1 MLISFFPPAKINR
14 LLHSSYPY
22 SCRMKIIRFAFLF
35 LSVSGFAQTKILFDA
50 SKAQMCSNADWVI
63 DADVFNLGLGTGG
76 IMEAGQSNEANPGR
90 YPTPTQSGITQSTAE
105 TYWDGALSAWAVDLV
120 KLGYEVET
128 LPYSGSITYGNSSNE
143 QDLSHYKV
151 FISDEPNIRFTT
163 AEKTAILQ
171 FVQNGGGLFMIAD
184 HDVSDRNFDGW
195 DSPHIWNSLMDTN
208 TVQAR
213 AFGITF
219 DYQNFNQ
226 TSSNVA
232 TIPTDSCL
240 HNSLIGNVSQIKI
253 SGGTSITIDHTN
265 NSSARGLIYKTG
277 ATTTGSTQILLASA
291 RFGTGRVAALSDS
304 SPPDDGTGDPNDQNL
319 YFSYTG
325 EANGSH
331 RIMLLNTTIWLAT
344 TAAPL
349 AVDEINNEETTFE
362 IYPNPVHA
370 ENLQVKINDVL
381 LGQKLTVVS
390 TEGKIVFSENI
401 HANLTTIP
409 FSEFSTG
416 IYFLKIGEVTKKL
429 VHLF

>member
-1 MLISFFPPAKINR
+1 
-14 LLHSSYPY
+14 
-22 SCRMKIIRFAFLF
+22 MKIIRLALLF
-35 LSVSGFAQTKILFDA
+35 ISVTGFAQTKILFDA

-90 YPTPTQSGITQSTAE
+90 YPTPAQSGITQSTAE

-128 LPYSGSITYGNSSNE
+128 LPYTGSITYGNSSNA

-151 FISDEPNIRFTT
+151 FISDEPNIRFTA
-163 AEKTAILQ
+163 AEKTAILH

-232 TIPTDSCL
+232 NIPTDSCL
-240 HNSLIGNVSQIKI
+240 HNSLIGNVSQVKI

-277 ATTTGSTQILLASA
+277 ASTTGTTQILMASA

-304 SPPDDGTGDPNDQNL
+304 SPPDDGTGDPNDMNL

-325 EANGSH
+325 EVNGNH
-331 RIMLLNTTIWLAT
+331 RKLLLNTTIWLAT
-344 TAAPL
+344 TTTTT
-349 AVDEINNEETTFE
+349 AVDEMHQDETTFE
-362 IYPNPVHA
+362 IYPNPAHA
-370 ENLQVKINDVL
+370 ENLHVKTNDDLV
-381 LGQKLTVVS
+381 GQKLTVVS
-390 TEGKIVFSENI
+390 TEGKTVFTETI
-401 HANLTTIP
+401 QTNLTSIP
-409 FSEFSTG
+409 FSEFGTG

-429 VHLF
+429 VRLF

>member
-1 MLISFFPPAKINR
+1 
-14 LLHSSYPY
+14 
-22 SCRMKIIRFAFLF
+22 MKIIRLALLF
-35 LSVSGFAQTKILFDA
+35 ISVTGFAQTKILFDA

-90 YPTPTQSGITQSTAE
+90 YPTPAQSGITQSTAE

-128 LPYSGSITYGNSSNE
+128 LPYTGSITYGNSSNA

-151 FISDEPNIRFTT
+151 FISDEPNIRFTA
-163 AEKTAILQ
+163 AEKTAILH

-232 TIPTDSCL
+232 NIPTDSCL
-240 HNSLIGNVSQIKI
+240 HNSLIGNVSQVKI

-277 ATTTGSTQILLASA
+277 ASTTGTTQILMASA

-325 EANGSH
+325 EVNGNH
-331 RIMLLNTTIWLAT
+331 RKLLLNTTIWLAT
-344 TAAPL
+344 TTTTT
-349 AVDEINNEETTFE
+349 AVDEMHQDETTFE
-362 IYPNPVHA
+362 IYPNPAHA
-370 ENLQVKINDVL
+370 ENLHVKTNDDLV
-381 LGQKLTVVS
+381 GQKLTVVS
-390 TEGKIVFSENI
+390 TEGKTVFTETI
-401 HANLTTIP
+401 QTNLTSIP
-409 FSEFSTG
+409 FSEFGTG

-429 VHLF
+429 VRLF